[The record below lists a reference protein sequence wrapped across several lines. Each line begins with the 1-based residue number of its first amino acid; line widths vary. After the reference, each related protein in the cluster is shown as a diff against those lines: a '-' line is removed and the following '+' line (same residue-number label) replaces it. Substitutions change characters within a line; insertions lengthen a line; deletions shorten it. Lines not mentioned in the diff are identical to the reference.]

1 MWSNNEPQSTTPST
15 PGFTSP
21 PASVDNSRQRRPQPS
36 RKESQTAEFYSSS
49 TPSAHRMPDRQNL
62 PSRSSTT
69 GSTPDP
75 DRGAANNLYTQARSE
90 DLSHTSISPG
100 YSYNNT
106 SGSAPGSSAA
116 LASSRPTSPGSSGQ
130 PSNQPVVS
138 DDRASVTSF
147 SSAHSGS
154 SNHSRSGV
162 LPSNA
167 STSASLAST

>member
-15 PGFTSP
+15 PGLSTSP

-36 RKESQTAEFYSSS
+36 RKDSQTAEYYSGS
-49 TPSAHRMPDRQNL
+49 TPSARRMPDRQNL

-75 DRGAANNLYTQARSE
+75 DRGAANNLFTQARSE
-90 DLSHTSISPG
+90 DLSHTSTSPG

-106 SGSAPGSSAA
+106 FGSAPGSSAA

-130 PSNQPVVS
+130 PSNQVS

-154 SNHSRSGV
+154 SNHSKSGV

-167 STSASLAST
+167 SASASLAST